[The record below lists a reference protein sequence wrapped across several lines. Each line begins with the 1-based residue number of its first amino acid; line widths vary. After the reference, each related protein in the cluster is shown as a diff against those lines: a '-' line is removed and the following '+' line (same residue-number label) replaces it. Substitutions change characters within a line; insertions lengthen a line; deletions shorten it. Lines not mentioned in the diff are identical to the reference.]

1 MFKRV
6 SLRMRLFAA
15 FAAFVATVM
24 VAVGATLMVIDAQ
37 KADGTIINLAGR
49 QRMLS
54 QKYTKEMLASLLGDE
69 AAAGQSA
76 ASRKLFD
83 ITLAALRDGGQTFKD
98 LGMTKA
104 VTVPATTN
112 EDILGQLKIVQDEW
126 TKLTTAGDA
135 LLASAGGDV
144 DRTADVK
151 AFASMS
157 PTVLKQMNKAVGQ
170 YQAVA
175 DGKVAMLKTTQF
187 GVAGVAIAFFIGA
200 IGWVSVRIAKPL
212 EKAVANLHEHA
223 VQLRYSAGEISSAS
237 QSVADGVS
245 GQAAAVVETSASV
258 EQMSVT
264 AQTNS
269 ASAEQASSLGE
280 ETQHAVDAGREA
292 MRSLTE
298 AMEAIE
304 RGTEEVSTV
313 LGTIEDI
320 AFQTNLLALNAAI
333 EAEGAGEHGKRF
345 AVVAEEVRKLAERSA
360 EAAQETASRV
370 GDAVR
375 ATREG
380 VKHNS
385 ATSQAL
391 DTMME
396 TVGQMTGIV
405 ESISTASRE
414 QAAATAQIEK
424 SVGQVDGITQSNAA
438 AAEETA
444 ASAMEL
450 GNQGEGLTQI
460 ASDLRGLVCGVG
472 GELPPSGSGDGGA
485 VRTASSGSGAGG
497 VGDSDIS
504 DF

>member
-1 MFKRV
+1 MFAKV

-24 VAVGATLMVIDAQ
+24 VAVGATLMVIEAQ

-76 ASRKLFD
+76 SSRKLFD
-83 ITLAALRDGGQTFKD
+83 ITLTALRDGGQTFKD
-98 LGMTKA
+98 LGMTKS
-104 VTVPATTN
+104 VTVPATTS
-112 EDILGQLKIVQDEW
+112 EEILVQLKIVQDEW
-126 TKLTTAGDA
+126 TKLTQAGDA
-135 LLASAGGDV
+135 LLASAGGETDQ
-144 DRTADVK
+144 TAAIK

-170 YQAVA
+170 YQGEA
-175 DGKVAMLKTTQF
+175 DGKVAMLKTTQMS
-187 GVAGVAIAFFIGA
+187 VAGVAFVFFLGA
-200 IGWVSVRIAKPL
+200 LTWVSIRVVKPL
-212 EKAVANLHEHA
+212 EKAVATLHDHA

-264 AQTNS
+264 AQANS
-269 ASAEQASSLGE
+269 ESAGRASTLGV
-280 ETQHAVDAGREA
+280 ETQSAVDIGREA

-298 AMEAIE
+298 AMDAIE
-304 RGTEEVSTV
+304 HGTEEVSTV

-360 EAAQETASRV
+360 EAAKETASRV

-375 ATREG
+375 ATRDG

-385 ATSQAL
+385 ASSEAL
-391 DTMME
+391 DSMLE
-396 TVGQMTGIV
+396 TVGQMTRLV

-414 QAAATAQIEK
+414 QALATAQIEK
-424 SVGQVDGITQSNAA
+424 SVGQVDVITQSNAA

-450 GNQGEGLTQI
+450 GHQGEGLTKI
-460 ASDLRGLVCGVG
+460 ASDLRDLVCGQG
-472 GELPPSGSGDGGA
+472 GGLAFEQGGSGSSKRAKASSTTGA
-485 VRTASSGSGAGG
+485 EDDSMTAS
-497 VGDSDIS
+497 
-504 DF
+504 F